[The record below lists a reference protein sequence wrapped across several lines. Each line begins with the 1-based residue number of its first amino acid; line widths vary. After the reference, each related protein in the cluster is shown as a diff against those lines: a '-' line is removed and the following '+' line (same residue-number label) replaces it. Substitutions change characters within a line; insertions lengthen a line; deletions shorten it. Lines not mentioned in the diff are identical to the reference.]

1 MSAAET
7 WLLVAA
13 IVAAVAALLALLAPP
28 TIPAR
33 LATALGHAAVGL
45 VAVGLLLALP

>member
-13 IVAAVAALLALLAPP
+13 IVAAVAAVLTLVASPAV
-28 TIPAR
+28 PAR

-45 VAVGLLLALP
+45 VAVGLLVALP